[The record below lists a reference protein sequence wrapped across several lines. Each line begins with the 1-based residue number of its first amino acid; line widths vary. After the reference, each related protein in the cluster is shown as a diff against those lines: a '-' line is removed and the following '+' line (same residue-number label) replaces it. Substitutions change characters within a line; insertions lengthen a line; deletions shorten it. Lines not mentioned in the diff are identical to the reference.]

1 VTALRKVDTGS
12 KGKAPA
18 LSNMLRNKA
27 HSGNCKQEIFNFQ
40 LILYASS
47 SFILLQPSDV
57 DHSQRAV
64 ICGKHV

>member
-18 LSNMLRNKA
+18 SSNILRNKA
-27 HSGNCKQEIFNFQ
+27 HSGNCKQESFNFQ
-40 LILYASS
+40 LILYTSS
-47 SFILLQPSDV
+47 SFILLQSSDV
-57 DHSQRAV
+57 DHSQWAV

>member
-1 VTALRKVDTGS
+1 VTALRKVGRGS

-18 LSNMLRNKA
+18 SSNMLRNKA
-27 HSGNCKQEIFNFQ
+27 HSGKCKQEIFNFQ
-40 LILYASS
+40 LIFYTSS

-64 ICGKHV
+64 ICGKQV